1 MNKAKITEE
10 LKNYNYNSNI
20 YNYLTDL
27 IDLKYSPFHDLDI
40 LDKLKLNKIEYEIIK
55 YNLILKSINALK
67 DFSGIKIV
75 NTNDKL
81 NIFTSLID
89 DYKIIE
95 ILFLKKIQINLYD
108 RTNLITIYNST
119 NLELIDLEN
128 NIAAHSYY
136 DNINK
141 DEIKLLNFL
150 ISKTNQLKKLLKDKN
165 IISMDK
171 VISDKLEIPKNK
183 GIIVGMDTLY
193 KTEEIYSNSKLLV
206 YKDYLYK

>member
-1 MNKAKITEE
+1 M
-10 LKNYNYNSNI
+10 
-20 YNYLTDL
+20 
-27 IDLKYSPFHDLDI
+27 
-40 LDKLKLNKIEYEIIK
+40 
-55 YNLILKSINALK
+55 
-67 DFSGIKIV
+67 
-75 NTNDKL
+75 

-119 NLELIDLEN
+119 NLELINLEN
-128 NIAAHSYY
+128 NIAALSYY
-136 DNINK
+136 DNISK

-150 ISKTNQLKKLLKDKN
+150 ISKTDQLKKLLKDKN

>member
-150 ISKTNQLKKLLKDKN
+150 IS
-165 IISMDK
+165 
-171 VISDKLEIPKNK
+171 
-183 GIIVGMDTLY
+183 
-193 KTEEIYSNSKLLV
+193 
-206 YKDYLYK
+206 